1 MRHHMPFTIRDAM
14 VRSVVTVEADYTVKH
29 AVNLMNRFEIG
40 CLVVVED
47 ERVVGIMTERDVLVR
62 IVAED
67 RDPRKTLVSEIMSRP
82 VIVVDPDTPLEEA
95 VKMMV
100 KNRIKK
106 LPVMER
112 FRGVERLVGLVTLTD
127 IARVQPRLIETLK
140 ELFEQEQEELPKRM
154 EKVVNYYI
162 VD

>member
-1 MRHHMPFTIRDAM
+1 MPLTIRDAM

-40 CLVVVED
+40 CLIVVED
-47 ERVVGIMTERDVLVR
+47 GKIAGIMTERDVLTRV
-62 IVAED
+62 VAEE
-67 RDPRKTLVSEIMSRP
+67 RNPEETLVSEVMSRP
-82 VIVVDPDTPLEEA
+82 VIVVSPDMPLEEA
-95 VKMMV
+95 VKMMM

-154 EKVVNYYI
+154 KKVVNYYI
-162 VD
+162 V

>member
-1 MRHHMPFTIRDAM
+1 MSFTIRDAM
-14 VRSVVTVEADYTVKH
+14 VRSVVTVEPDCTAKH
-29 AVNLMNRFEIG
+29 AVNIMNRFEIG
-40 CLVVVED
+40 CLVVVE
-47 ERVVGIMTERDVLVR
+47 EGRVVGIMTERDVLVR
-62 IVAED
+62 VVAEE
-67 RDPRKTLVSEIMSRP
+67 RDPEETLVRDIMSRP
-82 VIVVDPDTPLEEA
+82 VIVGGPDTPLEEA
-95 VKMMV
+95 VKMMM

-127 IARVQPRLIETLK
+127 IARVQPKLIEKLK
-140 ELFEQEQEELPKRM
+140 ELFEQEHEELPKRM